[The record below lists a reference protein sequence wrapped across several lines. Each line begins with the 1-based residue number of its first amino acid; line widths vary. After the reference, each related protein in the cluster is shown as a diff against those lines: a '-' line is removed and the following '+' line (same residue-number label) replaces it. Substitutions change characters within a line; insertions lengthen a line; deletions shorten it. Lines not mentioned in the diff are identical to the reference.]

1 MRRRQAARSATLAD
15 PRACAVDEPDPH
27 LLSALTTEHFVLQSA
42 VNATV
47 SEAGARSTLY
57 MMALSSSL
65 VAVGFLAPSEDAL
78 MPFLSIV
85 LPTLVLARRV
95 A

>member
-1 MRRRQAARSATLAD
+1 M
-15 PRACAVDEPDPH
+15 DEPDPH